1 MPDVP
6 TEKDPSQGRALVPY
20 APNARV
26 GHQPGWPLYVPDM
39 LSNREGPQTEETSKD
54 LNEQSNGGLAKEAF

>member
-6 TEKDPSQGRALVPY
+6 TEKDPSQGSTLVPY
-20 APNARV
+20 APNTRV

-39 LSNREGPQTEETSKD
+39 LSNREGPQTEETSKY